1 MQNWKKSLQP
11 RHATAQ
17 SEEDKSQL
25 LAAGWQQFK
34 PLQSLGSQGE
44 ASFILLNAKTRPEIG
59 NITALSAAGL
69 FT

>member
-1 MQNWKKSLQP
+1 M
-11 RHATAQ
+11 AQ

-34 PLQSLGSQGE
+34 PLQSSGSKGE
-44 ASFILLNAKTRPEIG
+44 ASFILLNAESRTEIG
-59 NITALSAAGL
+59 NIVALSAAGL